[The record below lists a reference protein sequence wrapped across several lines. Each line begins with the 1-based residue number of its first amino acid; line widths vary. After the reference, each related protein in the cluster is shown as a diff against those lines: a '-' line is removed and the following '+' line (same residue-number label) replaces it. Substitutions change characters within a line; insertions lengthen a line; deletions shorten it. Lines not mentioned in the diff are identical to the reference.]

1 MCIYPFTYTCVF
13 TYICVFYIHI
23 SYIHIHMYIRK
34 CISAY
39 KTPLP
44 HGNGHHNLESD
55 SRYSG
60 SSLKNSLPLPLGL
73 HAYWVATLPTDFV
86 DLHLYTYREIYKMV
100 HLEVVCTTWH
110 GQSFVLFRYTQ
121 PVVSIQRWTGVI
133 IFMAKSLNV
142 IIQCLAL
149 VAVWLNMLARPWW
162 IYLYKIPSSYV
173 WPNRDRI
180 ADRYELVA
188 FIGKSPQTA
197 PEIPATWK
205 RIPRWLV
212 EQGIFV
218 EMTSWILRV
227 CLICTQICVKKV
239 Y

>member
-1 MCIYPFTYTCVF
+1 M
-13 TYICVFYIHI
+13 
-23 SYIHIHMYIRK
+23 
-34 CISAY
+34 
-39 KTPLP
+39 
-44 HGNGHHNLESD
+44 
-55 SRYSG
+55 
-60 SSLKNSLPLPLGL
+60 KNSLPLSLGL
-73 HAYWVATLPTDFV
+73 HFCWVATQPTALV

-133 IFMAKSLNV
+133 IFMAKSLKV

-149 VAVWLNMLARPWW
+149 VAVWLNMLAWPWW

-180 ADRYELVA
+180 ADRYGPVT
-188 FIGKSPQTA
+188 FIAKSPQTA
-197 PEIPATWK
+197 PERLSNMEANPLMVGWA
-205 RIPRWLV
+205 V
-212 EQGIFV
+212 DFCGNEFV
-218 EMTSWILRV
+218 NFASLRHKY
-227 CLICTQICVKKV
+227 TQICFKQL